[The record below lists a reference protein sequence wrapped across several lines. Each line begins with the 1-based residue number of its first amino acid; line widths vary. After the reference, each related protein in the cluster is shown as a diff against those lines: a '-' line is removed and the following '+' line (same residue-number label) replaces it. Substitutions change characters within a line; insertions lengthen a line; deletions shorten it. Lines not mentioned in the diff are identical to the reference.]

1 MGSAI
6 VGVSV
11 FILSMVIAS
20 LALVTALSEVED
32 DASGAVG
39 WLPLSTIARLIP
51 LLVAF
56 FPPMTSASAIG
67 GTAPLLIRR
76 KIPLGKIGVATEAQF
91 IRTRAH
97 IAAPPVARHQAA
109 IPGLVIMR
117 EEED

>member
-56 FPPMTSASAIG
+56 FPPMTSAVAIG
-67 GTAPLLIRR
+67 VTAPLVIRL
-76 KIPLGKIGVATEAQF
+76 KIQPRKIGVATEAQF
-91 IRTRAH
+91 IETCAH
-97 IAAPPVARHQAA
+97 IPTPPVARLLAA
-109 IPGLVIMR
+109 IHGLVIMR